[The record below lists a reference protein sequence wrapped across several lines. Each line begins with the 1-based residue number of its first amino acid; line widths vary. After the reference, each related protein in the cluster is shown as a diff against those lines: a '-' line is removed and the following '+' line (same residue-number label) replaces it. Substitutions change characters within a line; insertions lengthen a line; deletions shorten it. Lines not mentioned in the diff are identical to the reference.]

1 MERTN
6 GSELSFPIFWR
17 LVSNVVLTA
26 HSLLKSN
33 FNFARKLNYD
43 SKIPADLLYIVSS
56 SISSGNNLALY
67 GLLCPLNR

>member
-6 GSELSFPIFWR
+6 GSELSFPIYWR
-17 LVSNVVLTA
+17 LVSNVVLTV

-33 FNFARKLNYD
+33 FNFARKLND